1 MSSAFAA
8 NIDWLTTS
16 SVTGDSTGHF
26 LTFTSATGNSQTVT
40 FSGSARE
47 VGTHQIVLTAYE
59 PGAEVPM
66 DTVTV
71 VLWTEDSNAPVIVVD
86 SQQTSALTE
95 LAENPMVQAALGALV
110 LFVLMGALM
119 LRGHSRNVRSD
130 AKRVARAEEL
140 RQSRG
145 ITTRSPTSPMI
156 GQRNAP
162 PPVRKRNVNSSLF
175 DDLRRK
181 K

>member
-8 NIDWLTTS
+8 NIDWLATS
-16 SVTGDSTGHF
+16 SVSGESSSHF

-40 FSGSARE
+40 FSGNARDT
-47 VGTHQIVLTAYE
+47 GNHQILLTAYE
-59 PGAEVPM
+59 PGAEIPM

-71 VLWTEDSNAPVIVVD
+71 VLRTEDSNAPVTVYD
-86 SQQTSALTE
+86 SEESSAFTE

-119 LRGHSRNVRSD
+119 IRGHSRNVRSD
-130 AKRVARAEEL
+130 AMRVARAEEL

-145 ITTRSPTSPMI
+145 ISNRSPSRSMI
-156 GQRNAP
+156 GQQNAP
-162 PPVRKRNVNSSLF
+162 PTVRKRSVNSSLF